1 MIGSPR
7 YEFTPSPEIS
17 MSGIEQANGHKPTGL
32 THVFDPAFAAAPKP
46 DPAQLTFDLEARLR
60 SVVALQSRAPEDAFS
75 SSYLGTEREGNGVII
90 GQDGLVVTIG
100 YLISEADEILLG
112 TESGNIVPAQSVAY
126 DWHTGFGLVR
136 AAGDL
141 GAEPLVLGSADNIV
155 EGGEAIVAARGG
167 AAQAILA
174 EVTSKREF
182 AGYWEYMLD
191 EAIFTAPPHP
201 RWSGAALLDAKGE
214 LVGVGS
220 LFVQDAR
227 PGETAAPGNMFIPI
241 DLLKRVID
249 DLLAHG
255 ESSEPPRPWIGVY
268 SMEALGRVLVTSVS
282 GDSPA
287 EIAGVE
293 AGDVIVAVNGREV
306 RGLADLYRKVWATG
320 PAGVTVE
327 LGVLRDSDVLT
338 IVVETVDR
346 RQRMKRP
353 RSH

>member
-1 MIGSPR
+1 
-7 YEFTPSPEIS
+7 
-17 MSGIEQANGHKPTGL
+17 MSGIEEANGHKPTGL

-46 DPAQLTFDLEARLR
+46 DPAQLDFDLDACLR
-60 SVVALQSRAPEDAFS
+60 SVVALQSRAPDDAFS

-90 GQDGLVVTIG
+90 GDDGLVVTVG
-100 YLISEADEILLG
+100 YLIAEAEEILLG
-112 TESGNIVPAQSVAY
+112 TEDGAVVPAQGIAY
-126 DWHTGFGLVR
+126 DYHTGFGLVR

-141 GAEPLVLGSADNIV
+141 GAAPLVLGSAQNVV

-167 AAQAILA
+167 GGQAILA

-201 RWSGAALLDAKGE
+201 RWSGAALLDGTGA

-227 PGETAAPGNMFIPI
+227 PGESASPGNMFIPI
-241 DLLKRVID
+241 DLLKVVLD
-249 DLLAHG
+249 DLLANG
-255 ESSEPPRPWIGVY
+255 KSSEPPRPWLGVY
-268 SMEALGRVLVTSVS
+268 GMEALERVLITSVAE
-282 GDSPA
+282 DSPA
-287 EIAGVE
+287 ENAGVE

-306 RGLADLYRKVWATG
+306 SGLADLYRKVWATG
-320 PAGVTVE
+320 PAGVMVE
-327 LGVLRDSDVLT
+327 LGLLRDRDVLT
-338 IVVETVDR
+338 IAIETSDR
-346 RQRMKRP
+346 GRRMKLP